1 MPRLLQTQISGW
13 DCALVRYR
21 IQRKFVKW
29 AVVCWYDFG
38 VRLRQL
44 KFFDQPPTRGTVIT
58 DLMKTL
64 TRSEL
69 GAVAILLGE
78 FWLRELTSARVEQLC
93 AADITNALSALDWS
107 LPQVTDGDLEDH
119 LERLQID
126 YCQLLIGPQ
135 GHVSPVESIWIADQ
149 FQSQS
154 IDKMKSFF
162 DLLPDYQP
170 PDRFHDHVGVQLDF
184 AGHLLIAADQQT
196 PDELEQADNL
206 LETYVQQCVAWAKP
220 MLEKVHQQAQTSFY
234 RQLTTVTQQ
243 WIGFFEPERN
253 S

>member
-1 MPRLLQTQISGW
+1 MSSHLPS
-13 DCALVRYR
+13 
-21 IQRKFVKW
+21 K
-29 AVVCWYDFG
+29 
-38 VRLRQL
+38 
-44 KFFDQPPTRGTVIT
+44 GTVIEEP
-58 DLMKTL
+58 LKTL

-78 FWLRELTSARVEQLC
+78 FWLQELTAQRIQQLSTSEI
-93 AADITNALSALDWS
+93 AAALEALDWS
-107 LPQVTDGDLEDH
+107 LPQPTEDDLVGS

-135 GHVSPVESIWIADQ
+135 GHVSPVESVWASDQ

-154 IDKMKSFF
+154 VDTMKSFF

-184 AGHLLIAADQQT
+184 AGHLLIAADRQPT
-196 PDELEQADNL
+196 NELEQADDL
-206 LETYVQQCVAWAKP
+206 LETYVQQRVVWAKP
-220 MLEKVHQQAQTSFY
+220 MLKKVHQQAQTSFY
-234 RQLTTVTQQ
+234 RQLSTVTQE
-243 WIGFFEPERN
+243 WIRFFESKPT